1 MDSKLLFK
9 KGLSKTLVREKK
21 NVSEGEIFHER
32 DLFHIRIMTLIFFG
46 LLIFFDNYKSP
57 HPGFSESVKNIL
69 GSKVKK
75 HKIAIWNSVK
85 QNVSE
90 GENWR

>member
-1 MDSKLLFK
+1 M
-9 KGLSKTLVREKK
+9 
-21 NVSEGEIFHER
+21 
-32 DLFHIRIMTLIFFG
+32 IFFT
-46 LLIFFDNYKSP
+46 NYKSP
-57 HPGFSESVKNIL
+57 HPGFSESVKVL
-69 GSKVKK
+69 GAQMKTP